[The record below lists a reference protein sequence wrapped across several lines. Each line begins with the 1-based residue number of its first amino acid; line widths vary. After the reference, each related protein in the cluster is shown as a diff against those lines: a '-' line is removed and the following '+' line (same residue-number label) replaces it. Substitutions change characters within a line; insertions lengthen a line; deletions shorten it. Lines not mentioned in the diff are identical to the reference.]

1 MRKVIRTGILLSA
14 LLLGLGGCIPDDLDD
29 CTEPDGKKD
38 GVDIVVDM
46 DPVIDPGDQ
55 ETEMP

>member
-1 MRKVIRTGILLSA
+1 MKKTIKTGILLSA

-29 CTEPDGKKD
+29 CAEPDGKKN

-46 DPVIDPGDQ
+46 DPVIDSGNQ